1 MKTKFNALLT
11 LFLMFAVQIVF
22 AQSQT
27 ISGSV
32 SDETGPLPGV
42 SVVVEG
48 TNKNVQTDF
57 DGNYTI
63 EASNGDVLL
72 FSYVGMTPVQVSV
85 APGANYNVVMQ
96 SDNLLEEVV
105 VMGYGTKKKSELTGS
120 SVQVSAAQIESAPA
134 PSVDQALQG
143 QVAGLTGSTT
153 SGTPGSTST
162 IRIRGISSIT
172 ASNEPLYVVDG
183 VPVTNGN
190 SSGSTAISSLSPLA
204 TINSADILSVTVLKD
219 ASATA
224 AYGARGS
231 NGVIV
236 ITTKSGRSGK
246 TTFSFDSWV
255 GVQENAI
262 SGPTMLTAAEREMLY
277 YEAVYNTYGEAY
289 GFDKDGAQ
297 AFSEA
302 FNLDGGRYQAWNANG
317 RPEGDWKAAT
327 DNPNAL
333 TQTYNFTAS
342 GGDANSN
349 FYASLGYYSNEGT
362 VIGTDFDRWTA
373 AFNYNTQLTKNWK
386 FTTRNQVSDSEQN
399 GILEQSAYFS
409 SPRTAYYFMP
419 PTEAPYNDDGS
430 LNLDLNTNLPNPIY
444 VTENDIRRN
453 TLTRFLSNNSL
464 EWDIPVEGLT
474 FTTRYNID
482 YRVAAYKNYGN
493 PVEGD
498 WVQEGGYAY
507 NSVNRTTNYTIQNI
521 LNYNW
526 NITDEHVL
534 DMSLIQEYQENY
546 NKFLGADGQSFAAEG
561 LTNLDNAG
569 LPLGAYGSYTDW
581 KIASYL
587 AMANYSFTNK
597 YVANATFRREG
608 NSRFPTENR
617 WGNFWSV
624 GAAWNIHNEDFM
636 TGADWIDQLKV
647 RGSYGVQGNAGIGLN
662 TYQALLSYDADYAG
676 EAAVYPSTFGNDQL
690 TWETSSTFDVGLD
703 FSILNN
709 ALAGNVSVYKRVS
722 DNLLQNV
729 PLSLTTGFGSQN
741 QNIGTMENKGVEV
754 ELNWNIIQSND
765 FNLSIGGNAANN
777 ANLVTKLAVDGNGE
791 EITITTGTRKVE
803 TGHTVYEWFMRKYAG
818 VNPDNGNKLYYVNGM
833 DGETTEDYN
842 AAERAYQ
849 GKGAL
854 PTFTAGMNFHVDFKG
869 VFLDAQGY
877 YAGGHQVYEDWTRYI
892 HETDLFGTLYY
903 NSINDVLDRWQ
914 NPGDVTDV
922 SKVTYS
928 VEPWRTHSKFLHDG
942 DYFRLKNLT
951 LGYDFQPKMLS
962 KIGLDGLRLYGRGTN
977 VFTWVKAKD
986 MLYDP
991 EVNANGF
998 VGLTSPPVKTWAF
1011 GLNLKF

>member
-1 MKTKFNALLT
+1 MKTKLNLWST
-11 LFLMFAVQIVF
+11 LIFVLVAQIAF
-22 AQSQT
+22 AQST
-27 ISGSV
+27 TVSGVV
-32 SDETGPLPGV
+32 SDDSGPLPGV
-42 SVVVEG
+42 AVFIEG
-48 TNKNVQTDF
+48 TSRNVQTDF
-57 DGNYTI
+57 DGQYSI
-63 EASNGDVLL
+63 QVSEGEVLT
-72 FSYVGMTPVQVSV
+72 FSYVGMKTVNVKV
-85 APGANYNVVMQ
+85 GANANYNVKMEG
-96 SDNLLEEVV
+96 DNLLEEVV

-120 SVQVSAAQIESAPA
+120 SVQVDAAQIESAPA

-172 ASNEPLYVVDG
+172 ASNEPLYVING

-190 SSGSTAISSLSPLA
+190 TSGSTAISSLSPLA

-224 AYGARGS
+224 AYGARGA

-246 TTFSFDSWV
+246 TNFSFDSWV
-255 GVQENAI
+255 GFQNNAVE
-262 SGPTMLTAAEREMLY
+262 GPTMLTAEEREMLY

-297 AFSEA
+297 AFSELY
-302 FNLDGGRYQAWNANG
+302 NLDGGRYQAWNANG

-342 GGDANSN
+342 GGDAKSN
-349 FYASLGYYSNEGT
+349 FYASLGYYSNDGT
-362 VIGTDFDRWTA
+362 VIGTDFERWTA
-373 AFNYNTQLTKNWK
+373 TFNYQTELTDRLN
-386 FTTRNQVSDSEQN
+386 FSTRNQVSDSEQN

-419 PTEAPYNDDGS
+419 PTETPYNEDGS

-464 EWDIPVEGLT
+464 EWDIPVDGLS

-521 LNYNW
+521 LNYDVEVAPDHN
-526 NITDEHVL
+526 L
-534 DMSLIQEYQENY
+534 DVSLIQEYQENY
-546 NKFLGADGQSFAAEG
+546 NYFLGADGQSFAAEG

-587 AMANYSFTNK
+587 AMVNYGYTNK
-597 YVANATFRREG
+597 YVANATYRREG
-608 NSRFPTENR
+608 NSRFPSENR
-617 WGNFWSV
+617 WGDFWSI
-624 GAAWNIHNEDFM
+624 GAAWNIHNEDFLSSSS
-636 TGADWIDQLKV
+636 WIDQLKL
-647 RGSYGVQGNAGIGLN
+647 RASYGVQGNAGIGLN

-690 TWETSSTFDVGLD
+690 TWETSTTFDTGLD
-703 FSILNN
+703 FSLFDN
-709 ALAGNVSVYKRVS
+709 ALTGNFSYYKRIS
-722 DNLLQNV
+722 DNLLQEV
-729 PLSLTTGFGSQN
+729 PLSLTTGFSSQN
-741 QNIGTMENKGVEV
+741 QNIGTMENKGVEL
-754 ELNWNIIQSND
+754 ELNWNIIRSND
-765 FNLSIGGNAANN
+765 FNLSIGGNVARND
-777 ANLVTKLAVDGNGE
+777 NLVTKLAVDGNGE
-791 EITITTGTRKVE
+791 EITITTGTRRVE
-803 TGHTVYEWFMRKYAG
+803 TGHTVYEWYMRKYAG
-818 VNPDNGNKLYYVNGM
+818 VNPDNGNKLYYINGV
-833 DGETTEDYN
+833 DGETTEDYSE
-842 AAERAYQ
+842 AQRAYQ

-854 PTFTAGMNFHVDFKG
+854 PTLTAGMNIHMDFKG
-869 VFLDAQGY
+869 VFVDIQGY

-903 NSINDVLDRWQ
+903 NSMNDLLDRWQ
-914 NPGDVTDV
+914 QPGDVTDV

-928 VEPWRTHSKFLHDG
+928 VEPWRTHTKFLHDG
-942 DYFRLKNLT
+942 DYFRLKNVT
-951 LGYDFQPKMLS
+951 LGYDFQPALVS
-962 KIGLDGLRLYGRGTN
+962 KIGLSGLRIYGRGTN
-977 VFTWVKAKD
+977 VFTWVKAD
-986 MLYDP
+986 GMMYDP
-991 EVNANGF
+991 EVNASGF